1 MNILIDLSTWRF
13 WRHFFLQSLACGG
26 GISAAIQFILIIFPE
41 YAQKFQGL
49 IPIILIFIVSTIFG
63 LVRSWPR
70 PIEMEYSAP
79 KTKIKIIKGDLL
91 DQDEHLVIGICNTF
105 DTETPHIVSK
115 KSLLGQ
121 SIDRLFGADIK
132 KLDELLNQALVGKSF
147 ENREPVK
154 DGKNKQYPLGTVAIV
169 EHSPRLIFFLAYCQM
184 SDKNEAFGTVDSVW
198 KSLLSLWT
206 AQSERGNQHPISIPV
221 IGGGQARM
229 SSVLPAQDSIKLIV
243 LSFMFASRKHK
254 ITDELRI
261 IIQPNDYDRLDR
273 MELQSFL
280 ASLRPS

>member
-1 MNILIDLSTWRF
+1 MNLLIDLLTWRF
-13 WRHFFLQSLACGG
+13 WRHFLIQSFACAGF
-26 GISAAIQFILIIFPE
+26 ISGTIQLLLIIFPTI
-41 YAQKFQGL
+41 ASKFQGIL
-49 IPIILIFIVSTIFG
+49 PIGVIAFISLIFGIVQ
-63 LVRSWPR
+63 SWPR

-91 DQDEHLVIGICNTF
+91 TQDEHLVIGVCDTF
-105 DTETPHIVSK
+105 DTETPHIISK
-115 KSLLGQ
+115 NSLLGQ
-121 SIDRLFGADIK
+121 AIDKLYGGDIR
-132 KLDELLNQALVGKSF
+132 KLDELIDQALVETSF
-147 ENREPVK
+147 NNREPLK
-154 DGKNKQYPLGTVAIV
+154 KGKNKQYQLGTVAVV

-184 SDKNEAFGTVDSVW
+184 NDKNQAFGTVDSVW
-198 KSLLSLWT
+198 KSLLSLWD
-206 AQSERGNQHPISIPV
+206 AQSEYGNHRPISIPV

-261 IIQPNDYDRLDR
+261 IIQPSDYDRLDR